1 MTATTGTCPT
11 YEEGDDS
18 AANGTTYPDEVRTA
32 LRKLDEGALNE
43 EIIKTDSVWYVV
55 RLDSK
60 NDKTA
65 TESKKESLTNTK
77 KDDFYNDTTDGWK
90 KKADIKEEKK
100 LIKKI
105 KITDNHSF
113 TIQTPTPTP
122 DPDVTE
128 TPTADSAEAEAT
140 ETPETEGDSAKA
152 DEETADSTESEAA
165 ATPEAEK

>member
-1 MTATTGTCPT
+1 MTATSGTCPT

-18 AANGTTYPDEVRTA
+18 AANGDAYPDDVRNA
-32 LRKLDEGALNE
+32 LRKLEEGELNS
-43 EIIKTDSVWYVV
+43 EIIKTDSIWYVV

-60 NDKTA
+60 DDENA
-65 TESKKESLTNTK
+65 TDSKKESLTSTK
-77 KDDFYNDTTDGWK
+77 KDDFYNDITDGWV
-90 KKADIKEEKK
+90 KKADIKEESK

-122 DPDVTE
+122 DPD
-128 TPTADSAEAEAT
+128 AT
-140 ETPETEGDSAKA
+140 
-152 DEETADSTESEAA
+152 

>member
-1 MTATTGTCPT
+1 MIKLQRR
-11 YEEGDDS
+11 
-18 AANGTTYPDEVRTA
+18 VR
-32 LRKLDEGALNE
+32 K
-43 EIIKTDSVWYVV
+43 SP
-55 RLDSK
+55 
-60 NDKTA
+60 
-65 TESKKESLTNTK
+65 LTNTK

-128 TPTADSAEAEAT
+128 VYLTADSAEAEANRDT
-140 ETPETEGDSAKA
+140 GS
-152 DEETADSTESEAA
+152 
-165 ATPEAEK
+165 

>member
-1 MTATTGTCPT
+1 MVCCETGFQ
-11 YEEGDDS
+11 D
-18 AANGTTYPDEVRTA
+18 
-32 LRKLDEGALNE
+32 
-43 EIIKTDSVWYVV
+43 
-55 RLDSK
+55 
-60 NDKTA
+60 DKTA

-122 DPDVTE
+122 DPNVTE
-128 TPTADSAEAEAT
+128 TPTADSAAAEAT
-140 ETPETEGDSAKA
+140 ETPAAEEQTDVTE
-152 DEETADSTESEAA
+152 
-165 ATPEAEK
+165 TPETRGRFCKG